1 MKKLCFNLLFF
12 LFISVSLGQ
21 TKVFINEIHYD
32 NDGTDTNEGIEISG
46 PSGLDLSDYALT
58 LYNGN
63 NSEQYRTI
71 NLSGTIPS
79 STSGFG
85 AIFFNIAGLQNGAP
99 DGVALSNNGTLIQFL
114 IYEGTITAKNGV
126 AAGQTSTDI
135 GVSESNS
142 STPVGHSLQLSG
154 TGTTYEDFTWSGPS
168 DSSYNAV
175 NPRQTFSSTAG
186 HEDFAFSEVKLY
198 PNPNSVGHFKLSPL
212 FKAPISIKIY
222 NTTGQLV
229 MGVSVYNGMVDVQKL
244 NPGMYLVELTKNNQN
259 RLTKLIIN

>member
-32 NDGTDTNEGIEISG
+32 NVGTDTNEGIEISG

-85 AIFFNIAGLQNGAP
+85 AIF
-99 DGVALSNNGTLIQFL
+99 LISLGF
-114 IYEGTITAKNGV
+114 KM
-126 AAGQTSTDI
+126 
-135 GVSESNS
+135 
-142 STPVGHSLQLSG
+142 GHQM
-154 TGTTYEDFTWSGPS
+154 D
-168 DSSYNAV
+168 
-175 NPRQTFSSTAG
+175 
-186 HEDFAFSEVKLY
+186 
-198 PNPNSVGHFKLSPL
+198 
-212 FKAPISIKIY
+212 
-222 NTTGQLV
+222 
-229 MGVSVYNGMVDVQKL
+229 
-244 NPGMYLVELTKNNQN
+244 
-259 RLTKLIIN
+259 